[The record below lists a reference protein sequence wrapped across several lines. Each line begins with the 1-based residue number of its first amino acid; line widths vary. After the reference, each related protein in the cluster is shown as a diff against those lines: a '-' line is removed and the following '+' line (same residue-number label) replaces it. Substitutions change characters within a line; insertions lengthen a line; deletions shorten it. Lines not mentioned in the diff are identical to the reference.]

1 MKIIVDGTPIEA
13 VAGQSVLAALLNA
26 NAHPTGGGCLCCG
39 GDCPHCLATVNG
51 ISYVRTCQVTVQPGQ
66 VIDRHHYGQKEPP
79 LPETSLVNVDIPT
92 RHVFTDTIVIG
103 GGESGQ
109 AAAAE
114 AKSRGRDV
122 VVLDANAGQE
132 AIGIYAGPMVVA
144 RTGTE
149 TLQIRAKQDVIV
161 ATGAAEIHPVAPG
174 NMLAG
179 IYTQRGAETLARQGV
194 DLGTIV
200 AIGAAP
206 KYVWHYPIEG
216 TIVRFEGDE
225 QVTAVV
231 VEHNNEQQTIS
242 CDGVSVALGFHP
254 RNALARQGHD
264 MAQVRAVGDAAQPSD
279 IPPCPTAGI
288 VCPCSGITVDDL
300 EYTWD
305 SGFRELELVKRSTLA
320 GTGTCQGAC
329 CIPYLRSFLQDK
341 GKELQAPFTARP
353 VTKQLTIEEIAA
365 GAHFHPMAQTAL
377 HAEHLALGAQMERSG
392 SWWRPWNYGNER
404 AEYWAVR
411 EAVSIMDVSTLGK
424 MILTGPDALEFLQRI
439 YPTNVKTIKPG
450 RSRYVLMLNDR
461 GYVFDDGLI
470 ANEGN
475 GVYAL
480 TFTSGGSSNS
490 EMFLRDRAETYGM
503 DIRLV
508 NRTWGLSAI
517 NVTGPFAPELLAR
530 LGATDLP
537 KWLEHKHID
546 VAGIACHA
554 YRLSFTGEWSVELH
568 HAANDS
574 VKLWRA
580 LLDAGQD
587 LGIRPHGLET
597 LRTLRL
603 EKGHIIVGMDTG
615 FDGTPRRIHHNW
627 AVNMK
632 KKYDFVGRP
641 AILRTNKLEQDKELV
656 GMTIEAEEA
665 PIEGQTVYVNGE
677 YGGYVTSSAWSPL
690 LRKAVMLVM
699 LDYQNGEL
707 PMEADIGGYTA
718 QRVSLPFYDKESAR
732 ARA

>member
-13 VAGQSVLAALLNA
+13 EAGESVLAAMLKA
-26 NAHPTGGGCLCCG
+26 NVHPTGGGCLCCG
-39 GDCPHCLATVNG
+39 GDCPHCLATVDG
-51 ISYVRTCQVTVQPGQ
+51 VSYMRTCQVHVHPGQ
-66 VIDRHHYGQKEPP
+66 VVQRHHYGQVEPP
-79 LPETSLVNVDIPT
+79 MPQGNAGSLDVPT
-92 RHVFTDTIVIG
+92 RHVFCDAVIIG

-109 AAAAE
+109 AALATAQAAGQTVM
-114 AKSRGRDV
+114 A
-122 VVLDANAGQE
+122 LDANQGQE

-144 RTGTE
+144 KTATE
-149 TLQIRAKQDVIV
+149 MLQIHAKQDVIV
-161 ATGAAEIHPVAPG
+161 ATGAAEIQPVAPG

-179 IYTQRGAETLARQGV
+179 IYTTRAAEQLAQQGV
-194 DLGTIV
+194 QLGKV
-200 AIGAAP
+200 AVLGPVP
-206 KYVWHYPIEG
+206 KNVWHFPITG
-216 TIVRFEGDE
+216 RIVRFEGE
-225 QVTAVV
+225 GAVSAVV
-231 VEHNNEQQTIS
+231 VEQDGVETTHA
-242 CDGVSVALGFHP
+242 CDGVVVGLGFHP

-264 MAQVRAVGDAAQPSD
+264 MAQVRTVGDAALASD
-279 IPPCPTAGI
+279 IPPCPVSGV

-300 EYTWD
+300 QYTWD

-320 GTGTCQGAC
+320 GTGTCQGSC
-329 CIPYLRSFLQDK
+329 CIPHMRSFLADR

-353 VTKQLTIEEIAA
+353 VTKQLTVEEIAA
-365 GAHFHPMAQTAL
+365 GAHFHPQAETAL
-377 HAEHLALGAQMERSG
+377 HGEHIALGAQMERSG
-392 SWWRPWNYGNER
+392 SWWRPWNYGNYE

-424 MILTGPDALEFLQRI
+424 MLLSGPDALEFLQMI

-490 EMFLRDRAETYGM
+490 EMFLRDRAETFGM

-517 NVTGPFAPELLAR
+517 NVTGPLAKAM
-530 LGATDLP
+530 LQKMGVSDLP
-537 KWLEHKHID
+537 NWLEHKHID

-568 HAANDS
+568 HAAQDS
-574 VKLWRA
+574 VALWRA
-580 LLDAGQD
+580 LLAAGEEF
-587 LGIRPHGLET
+587 GIRPHGLET

-603 EKGHIIVGMDTG
+603 EKGHIIVGPDTG
-615 FDGTPRRIHHNW
+615 FDGTARRIHHNW

-632 KKYDFVGRP
+632 KPYDFVGKA
-641 AILRTNKLEQDKELV
+641 AIIRTNKTELDKELV
-656 GMTIEAEEA
+656 GMTIPDYT
-665 PIEGQTVYVNGE
+665 PIEGDIAFVDGQYAGV
-677 YGGYVTSSAWSPL
+677 VTSSAWSPVL
-690 LRKAVMLVM
+690 KKAVMLVM
-699 LDYQNGEL
+699 LQYIDGVL
-707 PMEADIGGYTA
+707 PTEVTLSGHTA
-718 QRVSLPFYDKESAR
+718 TRVDLPFYDKESAR